1 MQRAAPKA
9 NGREEVM
16 QDYRKLQVWQRSHQF
31 VLEVYRLT
39 GLFPA
44 EERFGLAGQ
53 IRRCAVSIP
62 SNIAEGSARGSDPDF
77 SRFMHIA
84 MGSAAEL
91 DYQLLL
97 ARDLELFGPIEYQRI
112 AEELTE
118 IRRMLNAFNQKL
130 KANG

>member
-1 MQRAAPKA
+1 
-9 NGREEVM
+9 M
-16 QDYRKLQVWQRSHQF
+16 QDYRRLQVWQRSHQF

-39 GLFPA
+39 SLFPA
-44 EERFGLAGQ
+44 DEQFGLTGQ

-97 ARDLELFGPIEYQRI
+97 ARDLELMESTEYQKL
-112 AEELTE
+112 ADELSE